1 MLLSGLHVTTPGG
14 NAQST
19 CIGAVRANATE
30 LFAAAIDE
38 KGIIDGWEEISDL
51 IIPIAY
57 IRWIMAVLN
66 KLQRGESFSEE
77 AMDAC
82 KEFLLNLFPLVS
94 RHMADEE
101 KDRIKNLSLIP
112 VYLGGFGYQGNVG
125 HQSDRMPNR
134 SRMVRRR
141 SIWKL
146 NSNNLNRKR

>member
-1 MLLSGLHVTTPGG
+1 LLLSGLHVTTPGG

-82 KEFLLNLFPLVS
+82 K
-94 RHMADEE
+94 
-101 KDRIKNLSLIP
+101 
-112 VYLGGFGYQGNVG
+112 
-125 HQSDRMPNR
+125 
-134 SRMVRRR
+134 
-141 SIWKL
+141 
-146 NSNNLNRKR
+146 